1 MVMDTSLEKE
11 PVDPFAGRKPLD
23 LITPD
28 PHEMRKTPGASAPSP
43 DGAAAAKNA
52 AAAPSNENKEIPER
66 APIDPFAGRKRLDL
80 FIPEPHEMRR
90 PPING
95 GPLIESSSR
104 ASNDPTALKTT
115 KSKSVTPS
123 VGYSSP
129 EAFIQS
135 PPDLVALLAL
145 FLSFLGFTESRPRSS
160 SKLSKLVLTVMLGQ
174 NPEWRDS
181 AAFLAFLR
189 ITDTQTPMEKIDS
202 ELNPILKLV
211 SSAQEAGFKLDVP
224 RAIKCA
230 LSFRQE
236 LNRRGCNYG
245 LRTDRVEKSSRKGT
259 KFSGIERLGL
269 KRWKQLDKVPPQRAK
284 TEIAAAS
291 VGTSL

>member
-11 PVDPFAGRKPLD
+11 PVDPFAGRKRLD
-23 LITPD
+23 LFTPD
-28 PHEMRKTPGASAPSP
+28 PHEMLHPPS
-43 DGAAAAKNA
+43 
-52 AAAPSNENKEIPER
+52 
-66 APIDPFAGRKRLDL
+66 
-80 FIPEPHEMRR
+80 
-90 PPING
+90 NG

-104 ASNDPTALKTT
+104 ASNDPVAQKTT
-115 KSKSVTPS
+115 ESKSVTPS
-123 VGYSSP
+123 VVSSSP
-129 EAFIQS
+129 EASVQS
-135 PPDLVALLAL
+135 SPDLVALLAL

-181 AAFLAFLR
+181 AAFWAVFR
-189 ITDTQTPMEKIDS
+189 IADTQTPMEKIDS

-224 RAIKCA
+224 PAIKQA

-236 LNRRGCNYG
+236 LNRGGWNYG
-245 LRTDRVEKSSRKGT
+245 VRTDRVEKSSRKGT
-259 KFSGIERLGL
+259 KISGIERLGL

-284 TEIAAAS
+284 TEIAAAG

>member
-1 MVMDTSLEKE
+1 MDKS
-11 PVDPFAGRKPLD
+11 
-23 LITPD
+23 
-28 PHEMRKTPGASAPSP
+28 S
-43 DGAAAAKNA
+43 
-52 AAAPSNENKEIPER
+52 ER
-66 APIDPFAGRKRLDL
+66 APVDPFAGRKRLDL
-80 FIPEPHEMRR
+80 FIPEPHEMRC
-90 PPING
+90 PPSNG

-123 VGYSSP
+123 VVSSSP
-129 EAFIQS
+129 EAFVQS

-181 AAFLAFLR
+181 AAFWAVLR
-189 ITDTQTPMEKIDS
+189 IIDTQTPMEKIDS

-224 RAIKCA
+224 PAIKYA

-236 LNRRGCNYG
+236 LNRGG
-245 LRTDRVEKSSRKGT
+245 LELWIENGPRRKSSRKGT
-259 KFSGIERLGL
+259 KISGIERLGL

-284 TEIAAAS
+284 TEIAAAG

>member
-1 MVMDTSLEKE
+1 MDNSFKKE

-23 LITPD
+23 LFTPD
-28 PHEMRKTPGASAPSP
+28 PHEMRAAPGASAPSP
-43 DGAAAAKNA
+43 DGAAGAKNA

-80 FIPEPHEMRR
+80 FIPDPHEMRR
-90 PPING
+90 PPSNG

-104 ASNDPTALKTT
+104 ASNDSTARKTT
-115 KSKSVTPS
+115 ESKSFTSS
-123 VGYSSP
+123 VVSSSP
-129 EAFIQS
+129 EASVQS
-135 PPDLVALLAL
+135 SPDLVALLAL

-160 SKLSKLVLTVMLGQ
+160 SKLSKLVLTVLLGQ

-181 AAFLAFLR
+181 AAFWAVFR
-189 ITDTQTPMEKIDS
+189 IADTQTPMEKIDS

-224 RAIKCA
+224 PAIKCA

-236 LNRRGCNYG
+236 LNRGGWNYG
-245 LRTDRVEKSSRKGT
+245 VRTDRVEKSSRKGT
-259 KFSGIERLGL
+259 KISGIERLGL
-269 KRWKQLDKVPPQRAK
+269 KRRKQLDKVPPQRAK
-284 TEIAAAS
+284 TEIAAAG